1 MKLAIN
7 KAINK
12 KSDIIEYELEI
23 LECIRENPSG
33 VTITDISKEKK
44 FSRNTVSKYVTVLE
58 VKEKVFRKKIGAYNI
73 YFSTEKT
80 YFPKEIILSYYKS
93 ILSGLK
99 ENFPDSEEIFKQ
111 IGKKSLEFIDFSFGQ
126 TILKG
131 LRGLRGNPIL
141 KLYFKVFSEFYPSYD
156 ILQPSIEISEP
167 RFNKTGTKAYYRF
180 TNSEFVENSDDFIYH
195 FYIVTGIIEALWERE
210 LEKQVACN
218 VENVYVSDKVG
229 ESFVELSIEVK

>member
-1 MKLAIN
+1 MTIN
-7 KAINK
+7 
-12 KSDIIEYELEI
+12 KSDIIEYESEI

-33 VTITDISKEKK
+33 VTITDISKNKK

-58 VKEKVFRKKIGAYNI
+58 VKKKVYRKKVGAYNI

-80 YFPKEIILSYYKS
+80 YFPKEIITTYYKA

-111 IGKKSLEFIDFSFGQ
+111 IGRKSLEFIDFTFGP
-126 TILKG
+126 TVSKS

-141 KLYFKVFSEFYPSYD
+141 KLYFKVFSEFYRTYD
-156 ILQPSIEISEP
+156 ILQPSVEISEP
-167 RFNKTGTKAYYRF
+167 RFDKTGTKAYYRF
-180 TNSEFVENSDDFIYH
+180 TNSEFVKNSDDFIYH

-210 LEKQVACN
+210 LEKPITCK
-218 VENVYVSDKVG
+218 VENVHVSEKVG
-229 ESFVELSIEVK
+229 DSFVELSIEVK